1 MLVTHENIV
10 FISQLAEAG
19 KVPMEA
25 VKLFDEISQEAL
37 EITKSYFKL
46 DSELYFDYT
55 HLVCRTALKSKSA
68 NMYARVWV

>member
-1 MLVTHENIV
+1 
-10 FISQLAEAG
+10 
-19 KVPMEA
+19 MEA